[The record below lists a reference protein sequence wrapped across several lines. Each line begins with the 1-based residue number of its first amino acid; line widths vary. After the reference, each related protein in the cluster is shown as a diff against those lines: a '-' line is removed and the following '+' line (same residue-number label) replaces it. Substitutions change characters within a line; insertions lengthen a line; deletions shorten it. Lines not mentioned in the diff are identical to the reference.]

1 MQTQEMEYLKEIM
14 QHLRKNVAISTP
26 GSIRFTISLTNLKYW
41 SPNIPSGKVLHC
53 DMQNVF
59 HNKIHYPFLLM

>member
-26 GSIRFTISLTNLKYW
+26 DSIRFTISLTNLKY
-41 SPNIPSGKVLHC
+41 
-53 DMQNVF
+53 
-59 HNKIHYPFLLM
+59 

>member
-26 GSIRFTISLTNLKYW
+26 GSIRFTISLTNLKY
-41 SPNIPSGKVLHC
+41 
-53 DMQNVF
+53 
-59 HNKIHYPFLLM
+59 